1 MNENKTGDM
10 RHEPREQEIETNDRS
25 ERAKDRSLL
34 TFLVTY
40 SPVAL
45 RHAGRGTR
53 GEWEW

>member
-45 RHAGRGTR
+45 R